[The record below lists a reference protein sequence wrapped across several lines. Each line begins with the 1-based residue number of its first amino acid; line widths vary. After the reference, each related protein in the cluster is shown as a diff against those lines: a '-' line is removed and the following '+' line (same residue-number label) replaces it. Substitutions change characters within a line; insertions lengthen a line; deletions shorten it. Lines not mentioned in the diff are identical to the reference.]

1 MALQKDIKDTTIAV
15 VTNRWLHHLAFW
27 AVLLVLLVL
36 LQGGKHSWGFSMV
49 LESTNLLCY
58 AAIVYFNLYYLIPNF
73 LNEKRLVHYFL
84 LLGVSAWVG
93 MSLKIG
99 LFYWLFSDSLTVQAQ
114 LLKDQNLYVL
124 SNLLVAGSSTIFSI
138 VYSWLRSQRELEEL
152 QTQNM
157 QSELNF
163 LKSQINPHFLFNTL
177 NSLYALTLKKSDLA
191 PEIVL
196 RLSEMMR
203 YMLYECNE
211 KQVFLSKEVNYIQNY
226 LELERLRQ
234 SRSIDLK
241 FEVQGS
247 IHQQT
252 IAPLLFI
259 PFIEN
264 CFKHGLSN
272 HIGHGF
278 VHILLKIDENEAF
291 LSVANSKPETL
302 PMRSE
307 QKSGGIGLVNVRR
320 RLELLYTNHYTLN
333 VVENAATYTI
343 HLTISL

>member
-27 AVLLVLLVL
+27 SVLLVLLVL
-36 LQGGKHSWGFSMV
+36 LQGGKHSWFFSTI
-49 LESTNLLCY
+49 LESINLICY
-58 AAIVYFNLYYLIPNF
+58 ATIVYFNLYYLIPNF
-73 LNEKRLVHYFL
+73 LNERRLGMYFV
-84 LLGVSAWVG
+84 LLGVSAWVA

-99 LFYWLFSDSLTVQAQ
+99 AFYWLFNNTSAVQTQ
-114 LLKDQNLYVL
+114 LWADRNLYVL

-138 VYSWLRSQRELEEL
+138 VYSWLRSQREVEEL

-234 SRSIDLK
+234 NKSIDLK
-241 FEVQGS
+241 FEVQGTL
-247 IHQQT
+247 HQQT

-278 VHILLKIDENEAF
+278 VHILLKIEENQAF
-291 LSVANSKPETL
+291 LSVINSKPDTL

-320 RLELLYTNHYTLN
+320 RLELLYPNNYTLN

-343 HLTISL
+343 NLTILL